1 MVDASL
7 ALTHA
12 PLSGPGPAFPRP
24 LPPCY
29 RAFPMVIVEHLH
41 KYYRAGDKA
50 VPVLRDLSFR
60 VERGEFVAMMGASG
74 SGKSTLLNVLGLLD
88 TYQQGSYELEGHD
101 TRALSEVEASRMRNR
116 HLGFVF
122 QSFHLLGQKSAW
134 ENVALPLSYRDIPR
148 KDRKRRALAML
159 ERLGLGHRAEHRPNE
174 MSGGQRQRVA
184 IARALVTD
192 PPLILADEPTGNLDT
207 QATGE
212 VIDIFRQ
219 LHAEGKT
226 IVLVTHEP
234 EVAEAA
240 SRVVHMRDGQVVS
253 DTAQSPAP
261 PRVQAAAE
269 GAP

>member
-1 MVDASL
+1 
-7 ALTHA
+7 
-12 PLSGPGPAFPRP
+12 
-24 LPPCY
+24 
-29 RAFPMVIVEHLH
+29 MVIVEHLH

-50 VPVLRDLSFR
+50 VPVLRDLSFQ
-60 VERGEFVAMMGASG
+60 VTRGEFVAMMGASG

-88 TYQQGSYELEGHD
+88 TYQQGRYQLEGHD
-101 TRALSEVEASRMRNR
+101 TQRLSEVQASRMRNR
-116 HLGFVF
+116 HIGFVF
-122 QSFHLLGQKSAW
+122 QSFHLLAQKAAW
-134 ENVALPLSYRDIPR
+134 ENVALPLSYRGVSR
-148 KDRKRRALAML
+148 KERKVRALAML
-159 ERLGLGHRAEHRPNE
+159 ERLGLAHRAEHRPSE

-212 VIDIFRQ
+212 VIEILKG

-234 EVAEAA
+234 EVAQAA

-253 DTAQSPAP
+253 DTAQAHHHEPASE
-261 PRVQAAAE
+261 QAQ